1 MTQSKLAIAKR
12 LAELRQDGSDPET
25 LAKNMTVM
33 KMHHEIEK
41 ILEAAEARS
50 EPPPVEKVPEAG
62 PAGAE
67 PEFKPLIQSLFESF
81 FGADRE

>member
-1 MTQSKLAIAKR
+1 MTQSKIAIAKR

-41 ILEAAEARS
+41 IIESQESETAAA
-50 EPPPVEKVPEAG
+50 PPPSPEA
-62 PAGAE
+62 PEAE
-67 PEFKPLIQSLFESF
+67 KPFKPLVQSLFESF
-81 FGADRE
+81 FGTDRD

>member
-1 MTQSKLAIAKR
+1 MTQSKFAIAKR

-41 ILEAAEARS
+41 IIEAQENEAAAAPPPSPEAPK
-50 EPPPVEKVPEAG
+50 EPP
-62 PAGAE
+62 
-67 PEFKPLIQSLFESF
+67 FKPLVQSLFESF
-81 FGADRE
+81 FGTDRD